1 MSSRKTQ
8 LFSDP
13 MLEYLD
19 EKQKNS
25 FFKKT
30 TKAIQQLV
38 STSNES
44 GLKLNQSNPGKLVQG
59 VDIQVPEQLT
69 LSKFEQEVFPEN
81 DFLSPMKKGQVPGK
95 ENNSLTEMPFVTGV
109 ACTIM
114 RQEDRLYLKCSKEA
128 VFQEIPLAES
138 VYELRDDKVTVS
150 RRMDVF
156 FKKYRSDGLS
166 LCMHFATGNFTMPI
180 LVRHVFL
187 YEYYPKEV
195 QDSIWRAM
203 LVYIS
208 REVKNGTYSMFQ
220 YQCAQNKIGNIRMY
234 LVRPGDV
241 YCFQNH
247 FNWAAICNKR
257 FLCYM
262 QLGNE
267 SDENIIKSE
276 QICKELFPD
285 AIISK
290 EDLGW
295 LFFILS
301 LGSNAKAFPIHYYIN
316 SIVPGAVQDNYDDC
330 VFIYHPNDSLLFQK
344 SSHRLKMTEWLKE
357 LRSDLSICKQQRFRQ
372 IKQSTHMQPL
382 FHLTKPIG
390 CSDNI
395 SNFHGYLCT

>member
-19 EKQKNS
+19 EKQGNS

-38 STSNES
+38 STPNES
-44 GLKLNQSNPGKLVQG
+44 TPKPNLSNPGKLVQG
-59 VDIQVPEQLT
+59 VEIQVPDQLV
-69 LSKFEQEVFPEN
+69 LSKFGQEVFPNDDFLPIMKEGQASEN
-81 DFLSPMKKGQVPGK
+81 DNLPTKTPFL
-95 ENNSLTEMPFVTGV
+95 NGV

-114 RQEDRLYLKCSKEA
+114 RQKNRLYLKCSREV
-128 VFQEIPLAES
+128 VFQEIPLEES
-138 VYELRDDKVTVS
+138 VYEYYDDEFTVQK
-150 RRMDVF
+150 RMDIF

-166 LCMHFATGNFTMPI
+166 LCMHFATGNFTIPI
-180 LVRHVFL
+180 LIRHVFL
-187 YEYYPKEV
+187 YDYYPKEV

-208 REVKNGTYSMFQ
+208 REVKNGHYSTFQ
-220 YQCAQNKIGNIRMY
+220 YHCAQRKIGNIRMY
-234 LVRPGDV
+234 LIRPRDV
-241 YCFQNH
+241 YCFQNQ
-247 FNWAAICNKR
+247 FDWAAICNKR

-262 QLGNE
+262 QLGSE
-267 SDENIIKSE
+267 LEQNIIKSE
-276 QICKELFPD
+276 QMCKELFPD
-285 AIISK
+285 TVVSK
-290 EDLGW
+290 ENLGW

-316 SIVPGAVQDNYDDC
+316 SIIPGAAQDGFVDC

-344 SSHRLKMTEWLKE
+344 STHRLKMTEWLKE
-357 LRSDLSICKQQRFRQ
+357 LRFDLDICKQQRFRQ
-372 IKQSTHMQPL
+372 IKQSAHMQPL

-395 SNFHGYLCT
+395 SKFHGYLCT